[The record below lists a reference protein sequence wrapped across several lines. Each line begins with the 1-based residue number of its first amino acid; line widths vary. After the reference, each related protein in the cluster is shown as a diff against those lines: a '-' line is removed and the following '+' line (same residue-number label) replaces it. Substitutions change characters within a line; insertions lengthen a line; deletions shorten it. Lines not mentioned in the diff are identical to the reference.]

1 MLARLDELTATLGT
15 VRGRACA
22 AATPR
27 AHPARP
33 QVGGDAAQQQ
43 AVLAPA
49 FSSIT
54 AGLAR
59 DFAYIDG
66 VGVRRAWPLPPRSRA
81 HGSVSRCQDAL
92 VNVRAAVQKMEAELA
107 LAEAA
112 LFKCGL
118 RVPSLRAPTDARAQ
132 ATTSGCVFQLL
143 LSGKAR
149 CCNRAVSHTTRAGSR
164 VHLTFHSAAARP

>member
-1 MLARLDELTATLGT
+1 VGALQRRHA
-15 VRGRACA
+15 GRS
-22 AATPR
+22 
-27 AHPARP
+27 PARS

-112 LFKCGL
+112 LFKC
-118 RVPSLRAPTDARAQ
+118 VPRCAVLRAPTDARARRRQ
-132 ATTSGCVFQLL
+132 
-143 LSGKAR
+143 R
-149 CCNRAVSHTTRAGSR
+149 
-164 VHLTFHSAAARP
+164 AAAFSNFF

>member
-1 MLARLDELTATLGT
+1 M
-15 VRGRACA
+15 
-22 AATPR
+22 
-27 AHPARP
+27 
-33 QVGGDAAQQQ
+33 GGDAAQQQ

-66 VGVRRAWPLPPRSRA
+66 VGVRCARPLPRARA
-81 HGSVSRCQDAL
+81 HGSAIQDAL

-112 LFKCGL
+112 LFKCVRPVAAL
-118 RVPSLRAPTDARAQ
+118 QRAPTDARAQ
-132 ATTSGCVFQLL
+132 ATTSGGVFQLL

-149 CCNRAVSHTTRAGSR
+149 ERRTVAIELYHTR
-164 VHLTFHSAAARP
+164 HHAARHAARGT